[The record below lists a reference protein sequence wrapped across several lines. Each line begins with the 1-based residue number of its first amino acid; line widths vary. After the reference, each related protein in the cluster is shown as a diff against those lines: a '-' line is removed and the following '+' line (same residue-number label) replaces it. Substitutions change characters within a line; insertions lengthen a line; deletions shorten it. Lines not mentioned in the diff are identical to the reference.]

1 MGLFCFLNLF
11 VVEIKF
17 PFFKFLGWWAGK
29 FFKKCSFLFL
39 VEDCLFFLLEVKTGK
54 VGEENEKYNK
64 MNKIQTLK
72 KSF

>member
-29 FFKKCSFLFL
+29 FFKKMFFFLFSGRLL
-39 VEDCLFFLLEVKTGK
+39 VFLLEVKTGK
-54 VGEENEKYNK
+54 VGEEDEKYNK